1 MILDVV
7 LPEVIGHGKVNQAHA
22 VAMTCGAPEMG
33 QAWPASPSKEREAP
47 PRGGVVK
54 RVAFIVAISTLAIAV
69 GAPGVAR
76 ATIDLV
82 DFQAALDALF
92 AVDPELAVHA
102 QANSSAGHDFAVGGG
117 QSSVG
122 SNFGLSA
129 HRQAGE
135 DPHGHLSDTIPE
147 DGKIRA
153 RIICLQVVTD
163 PSGVKRAGMIGQ
175 ITESSSNTA
184 PAGNFIRVSVRDT
197 GGPGGDGDGYRRAFT
212 SIPPNPTVCPPQA
225 VIFNIVHGNINI
237 NDAQP

>member
-1 MILDVV
+1 
-7 LPEVIGHGKVNQAHA
+7 
-22 VAMTCGAPEMG
+22 
-33 QAWPASPSKEREAP
+33 
-47 PRGGVVK
+47 VK
-54 RVAFIVAISTLAIAV
+54 RVALIVVISTLAIAV

-102 QANSSAGHDFAVGGG
+102 QANSSGGNDFAVGGG

-129 HRQAGE
+129 HQRAGE
-135 DPHGHLSDTIPE
+135 DPWGHLSDTIPD

-153 RIICLQVVTD
+153 RIICLEVVTD
-163 PSGVKRAGMIGQ
+163 LDGVKRAAMNGQ

-184 PAGNFIRVSVRDT
+184 PTGFFIRVFVRDT
-197 GGPGGDGDGYRRAFT
+197 GLPGGEGDGYRRTFT
-212 SIPPNPTVCPPQA
+212 SRLPDPRRCPQTA
-225 VIFNIVHGNINI
+225 LIFNIERGNINI